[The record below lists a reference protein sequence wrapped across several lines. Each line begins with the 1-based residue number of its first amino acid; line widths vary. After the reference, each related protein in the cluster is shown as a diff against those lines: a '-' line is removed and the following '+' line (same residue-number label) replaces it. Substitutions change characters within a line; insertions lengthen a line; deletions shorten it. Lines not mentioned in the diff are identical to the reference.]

1 MGLFAGVGGFEL
13 GLAKAGHEARLLCEI
28 DPGAR
33 AVLAARFP
41 GARLHADVRTLR
53 KLPSDAQILTAGF
66 PCQDLSQA
74 GRTAGIDGKSS
85 GLWREVFRVLSAG
98 KKSLLPFVLIE
109 NVPFMLR
116 VDRGRA
122 LDLIVASLED
132 LGYRWAYRVVD
143 SMSFGLPQRRQRVFL
158 LASLDED
165 PRAILLSDDVGQPT
179 PREPSPELAFGFY
192 WTEGNRGLGTTVD
205 AVPTLKAGS
214 TVGIPSPPAVLLPC
228 GRVMTPGRVVTPSI
242 EDAERLQG
250 FPARWTA
257 PSEAVSARAQRWRL
271 VGNSVTV
278 DFNPT
283 LAV

>member
-143 SMSFGLPQRRQRVFL
+143 SMSFGFPQRCERVFF

-165 PRAILLSDDVGQPT
+165 PRAILLS
-179 PREPSPELAFGFY
+179 
-192 WTEGNRGLGTTVD
+192 
-205 AVPTLKAGS
+205 
-214 TVGIPSPPAVLLPC
+214 
-228 GRVMTPGRVVTPSI
+228 
-242 EDAERLQG
+242 
-250 FPARWTA
+250 
-257 PSEAVSARAQRWRL
+257 
-271 VGNSVTV
+271 
-278 DFNPT
+278 
-283 LAV
+283 